1 MKFNELLQKVEEI
14 GIQTELIEVWIPEDK
29 FVDAK
34 FSGDSLSITRQSEP
48 FYGMAF
54 GSNPI
59 IDKRWSAFSCTRK
72 TPKEITAKYKLDG
85 QWDAYGIETRKFDVE
100 YQILKDHKFI
110 DIFLEKHAPQSSIR
124 ADDQEVVAWIVIE
137 DLALGAICK
146 WESGAHVLSAI
157 AVAENERGKGLG
169 KEITKALIDYAYKSG
184 IPYLALGVWAKN
196 EPAISTYKSI
206 GFVLLGQFNSFS
218 I

>member
-1 MKFNELLQKVEEI
+1 MKYNELLDCASKL
-14 GIQTELIEVWIPEDK
+14 GISNKLITIWIPEDK

-100 YQILKDHKFI
+100 YQMII
-110 DIFLEKHAPQSSIR
+110 
-124 ADDQEVVAWIVIE
+124 
-137 DLALGAICK
+137 
-146 WESGAHVLSAI
+146 
-157 AVAENERGKGLG
+157 
-169 KEITKALIDYAYKSG
+169 KS
-184 IPYLALGVWAKN
+184 K
-196 EPAISTYKSI
+196 
-206 GFVLLGQFNSFS
+206 
-218 I
+218 